1 MAKVKRKP
9 TGVRR
14 SAAAHNRSQKARAA
28 KRHTSGLLDRA
39 MAALPFTE
47 EQWHRFFLV
56 AIIAAGAAI
65 AWTIASFAGVPEIA
79 RTELAKSASRSGFE
93 VSRVRVSGVER
104 MNEQLVYERV
114 LGEQDRPMPLVD
126 LPAIRERLLD
136 LPWVAD
142 ARVSRQL
149 PDTLKID
156 IVERVPHAV
165 LRKPDR
171 LMLIDPYGNELE
183 PISPKQA
190 EGKLLIEGPGAAR
203 QVQELGRLL
212 DAAPALKPQIASA
225 EWVGNRRWN
234 LTFKTGQVVA
244 LPEGDEESSDAL
256 VSFAR
261 LDGMNRL
268 LGGKVSVFDM
278 RADDRIYITS
288 LDGETLV
295 FTSGAHPEALSLNKL
310 DDQFSASAA
319 LVGDTIIMRGR
330 KSLYC
335 IARNKE

>member
-1 MAKVKRKP
+1 MARVKRKP

-14 SAAAHNRSQKARAA
+14 SAAARSRSQKARAA
-28 KRHTSGLLDRA
+28 RQHTSGLFDRA
-39 MAALPFTE
+39 MTALPFTE
-47 EQWHRFFLV
+47 EQWHKFFLY
-56 AIIAAGAAI
+56 AIIAAGLAI

-79 RTELAKSASRSGFE
+79 RTELAKSAARSGFE
-93 VSRVRVSGVER
+93 VRRVQVSGVER

-114 LGEQDRPMPLVD
+114 LAEQDQPMPLVD
-126 LPAIRERLLD
+126 LTAVRERLLD

-171 LMLIDPYGNELE
+171 LMLIDPQGHELE
-183 PISPKQA
+183 PIGAKKA
-190 EGKLLIEGPGAAR
+190 AGMLLIEGPGAAR

-234 LTFKTGQVVA
+234 LTFKTGQLLA
-244 LPEGDEESSDAL
+244 LPEGDLGAPAL
-256 VSFAR
+256 VKFAQ
-261 LDGMNRL
+261 LDGMHRL
-268 LGGKVSVFDM
+268 IGGKPIAIDM
-278 RADDRIYITS
+278 RVPDRAY
-288 LDGETLV
+288 LRCEDGPCPKQMAMN
-295 FTSGAHPEALSLNKL
+295 GRPE
-310 DDQFSASAA
+310 
-319 LVGDTIIMRGR
+319 
-330 KSLYC
+330 
-335 IARNKE
+335 

>member
-1 MAKVKRKP
+1 
-9 TGVRR
+9 
-14 SAAAHNRSQKARAA
+14 
-28 KRHTSGLLDRA
+28 
-39 MAALPFTE
+39 
-47 EQWHRFFLV
+47 
-56 AIIAAGAAI
+56 
-65 AWTIASFAGVPEIA
+65 
-79 RTELAKSASRSGFE
+79 
-93 VSRVRVSGVER
+93 
-104 MNEQLVYERV
+104 
-114 LGEQDRPMPLVD
+114 MPLVD

-171 LMLIDPYGNELE
+171 LMLIDPFGNELE

-234 LTFKTGQVVA
+234 LTFKTGQLLA
-244 LPEGDEESSDAL
+244 LPEGDLGAPAL
-256 VSFAR
+256 VKFAQ
-261 LDGMNRL
+261 LDGMHRL
-268 LGGKVSVFDM
+268 IGGKPVAIDM
-278 RADDRIYITS
+278 RVPDRAY
-288 LDGETLV
+288 LRCAEG
-295 FTSGAHPEALSLNKL
+295 PCPKQMALN
-310 DDQFSASAA
+310 
-319 LVGDTIIMRGR
+319 GR
-330 KSLYC
+330 
-335 IARNKE
+335 AN